1 LLLIF
6 IGSIVNLISSLT
18 DKAIKE
24 ELSEDD
30 IKKSIKNW
38 KEDTYKV

>member
-24 ELSEDD
+24 KLSEDD
-30 IKKSIKNW
+30 IKKSISNW
-38 KEDTYKV
+38 KEDNYRV